1 MLKINDKN
9 KFEVQFKEAIER
21 VRSLPNYHKI
31 EKIAQS
37 WVNDRRKGGLSAML
51 AYQRI
56 KFFIGLEEQSLIE
69 YLRKL

>member
-9 KFEVQFKEAIER
+9 KFEVQFKEAIKR

-51 AYQRI
+51 AYQRMQKCI
-56 KFFIGLEEQSLIE
+56 ELDEQLLVE
-69 YLRKL
+69 ALRNF